1 VIETEASAAPIHAFV
16 KRDTATGRFLPA
28 PGAVRKPAKLKLTE
42 ARDVVAAAAAIYE
55 LVGQSSV
62 ELGLDSKGQIKPSV
76 KVYHRDPKMAAKM
89 AQELFDEQ
97 LDKYVFKP
105 VAGA

>member
-1 VIETEASAAPIHAFV
+1 VTRAANGQFQTTPGSPP
-16 KRDTATGRFLPA
+16 KRNPPKD
-28 PGAVRKPAKLKLTE
+28 KLKLAE

-62 ELGLDSKGQIKPSV
+62 ELALDSKGAIKPSV
-76 KVYHRDPKMAAKM
+76 KVYHRDAHEAARL

-97 LDKYVFKP
+97 LLKYVFKP

>member
-1 VIETEASAAPIHAFV
+1 MSARRANGQFGTDV
-16 KRDTATGRFLPA
+16 EATGGKR
-28 PGAVRKPAKLKLTE
+28 LKLAE

-62 ELGLDSKGQIKPSV
+62 ALTLDSKGAIKPDV
-76 KVYHRDPKMAAKM
+76 KVYHRDAHEASRL

-97 LDKYVFKP
+97 LLKYVFKP